1 MEICQ
6 ELHSK
11 DIDNIAFFTIFG
23 LLDTLGKMIVKGGA
37 ANKSNGE
44 NGYDLHTL
52 GVDKM
57 VSTE

>member
-1 MEICQ
+1 MVENCQ
-6 ELHSK
+6 ELQYRVFH
-11 DIDNIAFFTIFG
+11 NFFV
-23 LLDTLGKMIVKGGA
+23 LLDTLGKRIVKGGA